1 MRKAIILGTAQDGGY
16 PHAGCVSACCEGART
31 DAARVR
37 RVACLGLVADGEGF
51 LVDATPD
58 LPRQVHALPRLSG
71 ILLTHAHMGH
81 IAGLLWLGREAMSV
95 RKLPLFVGPRLLYE
109 HLEENEPWA
118 TLLANGHVVPRVVE
132 AEKPFEPAPG
142 LSVTAIAVPHR
153 GEWSETFA
161 YRISGPDRTILW
173 LPDIDRFPEGAL
185 ETWLEGVDLAFLD
198 GTFWSA
204 AELTG
209 RNPAEVPHPAL
220 HDTARRLAGLRPR
233 AAVSFVHLNHTN
245 PCLDPASAEAAE
257 LAGIYREAGLR
268 SADSA
273 PIAAEGTE
281 LSL

>member
-16 PHAGCVSACCEGART
+16 PHAGCVSSCCESARR
-31 DAARVR
+31 DAARAR

-71 ILLTHAHMGH
+71 LLLTHAHMGH

-118 TLLANGHVVPRVVE
+118 TLLANGHLVPRVVE
-132 AEKPFEPAPG
+132 AGVPFEPAPG
-142 LSVTAIAVPHR
+142 LSVTGIPVPHR

-161 YRISGPDRTILW
+161 FRIEGPDRTLLW
-173 LPDIDRFPEGAL
+173 LPDIDRFPDGSL
-185 ETWLEGVDLAFLD
+185 EAWLDGVDLAFLD

-204 AELTG
+204 SELTG
-209 RNPAEVPHPAL
+209 RCPSEVPHPAL
-220 HDTARRLAGLRPR
+220 SETVRRLAKLRPE

-245 PCLDPASAEAAE
+245 PCLDPASGETAE
-257 LAGIYREAGLR
+257 LATIYREAGLTP
-268 SADSA
+268 ADGA
-273 PIAAEGTE
+273 PIATEGTE